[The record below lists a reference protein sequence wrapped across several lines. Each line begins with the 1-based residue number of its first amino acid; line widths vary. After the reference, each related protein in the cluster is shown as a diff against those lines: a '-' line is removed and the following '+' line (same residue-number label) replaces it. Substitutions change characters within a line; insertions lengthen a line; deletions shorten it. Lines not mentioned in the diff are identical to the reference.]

1 MKEEVAVKDLTVNDF
16 RNALYKRFDQSLLFW
31 AIIAMIISYFYNLP
45 VMTYAAVGEN
55 ELRLYDVAGIILIY
69 YYFSNFEFTYLFIKS
84 QPFLRS
90 MHLFIVY
97 CIFTLMFTAIASIL
111 RDKYL
116 YFFSAVLYLYHLA
129 VFFLTAVYM
138 SILMRNPKN
147 LSRFVSVALF
157 ASGIAFLIVI
167 LQNLDILPF
176 LWNDSYKSAY
186 SGFLS
191 GTFGPNKIV
200 VGISSL
206 FMFIL
211 SISLINEK
219 RVTLN
224 KTLVLINA
232 ALSLITLIMSGS
244 RTAYLGGAIFVF
256 YYLIKQPINFINSAV
271 ASFCLFLIILIVQPE
286 IINKTA
292 AIFENRVEKKIRD
305 KDDLREAKVGN
316 LYEDLGAGRNII
328 FKQYIGLL
336 ADEYYIIPFGKGF
349 NNRASTA
356 SSAHNMYLSLVYE
369 LGLVGA
375 ILYGR
380 WLLLYLFVRMKKFK
394 NMETALH
401 GLIICML
408 VTLFFGEHLYIYRPL
423 FALLGLF
430 LFVVTILTAP
440 MFLVEN
446 EKK

>member
-1 MKEEVAVKDLTVNDF
+1 MKEEVAVKDLTVSDF
-16 RNALYKRFDQSLLFW
+16 RNALYKRFNQSLLFW

-55 ELRLYDVAGIILIY
+55 ELRLYDFAGLILIY

-90 MHLFIVY
+90 MHLFIIY
-97 CIFTLMFTAIASIL
+97 CIFALMFTAIASIL

-116 YFFSAVLYLYHLA
+116 YFFSAVLYFYHLA

-147 LSRFVSVALF
+147 LSRFVSVAII
-157 ASGIAFLIVI
+157 ASGIAFLIVV
-167 LQNLDILPF
+167 LQNLNLIPF
-176 LWNDSYKSAY
+176 LWSDSYKLAY
-186 SGFLS
+186 AGFLS

-224 KTLVLINA
+224 KTLLLINA
-232 ALSLITLIMSGS
+232 ALSLIALMMSGS
-244 RTAYLGGAIFVF
+244 RTSYLGGAIFVF
-256 YYLIKQPINFINSAV
+256 YYMIKQPVNFINSTI
-271 ASFCLFLIILIVQPE
+271 ASICLFLMILVVQPDV
-286 IINKTA
+286 INKTA
-292 AIFENRVEKKIRD
+292 AIFENRVEKKIKD

-316 LYEDLGAGRNII
+316 LYEDLGAGRNMI
-328 FKQYIGLL
+328 FKQYLGLL

-356 SSAHNMYLSLVYE
+356 SSAHNMYLSLIYE

-401 GLIICML
+401 GLILCML